1 MQWKSSPC
9 FLVGK
14 GEGKCITL
22 SSLFQKGE
30 LSIEQRSTVA
40 LSLGDETSKQSI

>member
-1 MQWKSSPC
+1 MS
-9 FLVGK
+9 FVGK
-14 GEGKCITL
+14 GEGQFITWF
-22 SSLFQKGE
+22 SLFQEGE